1 MSAGCTPVAG
11 VGLQVLQQLAG
22 INTVMYYTPAIL
34 ELAGIHDNRLA
45 LLVRPSIAPFSAAGV
60 HEATS
65 ASACILLMH
74 APAASMGARSGSA
87 LQVALAPAGVN
98 AAGTV
103 AGMLLVD
110 RCGRR

>member
-1 MSAGCTPVAG
+1 MSAGCTSAAG

-45 LLVRPSIAPFSAAGV
+45 LLVRPRRVPFSSATM
-60 HEATS
+60 HETTL
-65 ASACILLMH
+65 ASACGLQTR
-74 APAASMGARSGSA
+74 ASAVGVMRRCM

-98 AAGTV
+98 AVGTV